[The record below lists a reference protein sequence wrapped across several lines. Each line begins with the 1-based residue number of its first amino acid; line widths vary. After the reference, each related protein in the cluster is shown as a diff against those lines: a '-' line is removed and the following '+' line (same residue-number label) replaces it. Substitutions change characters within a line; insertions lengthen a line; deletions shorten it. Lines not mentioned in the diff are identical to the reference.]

1 MIVKEILLEVEKFG
15 LVGEQHFYIQFDL
28 SCMGVSVPER
38 VREKHQQGSILVSI
52 KRDEYQNL
60 LVNDMGLQV
69 DLGFDGFAE
78 TIFVPFTSIMSF
90 TDPSENLLL
99 EFQVQYQMEPIVARD
114 QEARRKRT
122 DENNIIIFPKPQ

>member
-1 MIVKEILLEVEKFG
+1 
-15 LVGEQHFYIQFDL
+15 
-28 SCMGVSVPER
+28 
-38 VREKHQQGSILVSI
+38 
-52 KRDEYQNL
+52 
-60 LVNDMGLQV
+60 
-69 DLGFDGFAE
+69 
-78 TIFVPFTSIMSF
+78 MSF